1 MGKNKGQE
9 LIEAMRDLNELRVLQ
24 LTVEMMADGISS
36 YEIFENLLTGIRAV
50 DSLYEEGEY
59 FIADLI
65 MSGHIMKS
73 VMSKV
78 LVFKGF
84 EEYSSFGRVVIA
96 TVKDD
101 IHELGK
107 NVITE
112 ILRYNGFEVH
122 DLGVDVSPVKIVEAV
137 QEQKPNILILSG
149 TLNESLGYMAESI
162 RALEAAGLRKTTRI
176 IVGGAPVTKKKA
188 SGIGADAISMNV
200 MDCLKLCHEFMAM
213 VAGER

>member
-1 MGKNKGQE
+1 MGKDKGQE

-24 LTVEMMADGISS
+24 LTVEMMAEGTSS
-36 YEIFENLLTGIRAV
+36 YEIFENLLTGIKAV

-73 VMSKV
+73 VMTKV
-78 LVFKGF
+78 LVFQGS
-84 EEYSSFGRVVIA
+84 EEYFSFGRVVIA
-96 TVKDD
+96 TVEND

-122 DLGVDVSPVKIVEAV
+122 DLGVDVSSEKIVAAV
-137 QEQKPNILILSG
+137 REDRPNILILSG
-149 TLNESLGYMAESI
+149 TLSESLNYMAGSI
-162 RALEAAGLRKTTRI
+162 RALEEAGLRKGIRI

-188 SGIGADAISMNV
+188 AGMGADAVSMNV
-200 MDCLKLCHEFMAM
+200 MDCLKTCHEFMAM
-213 VAGER
+213 AAGGH